1 MLLLGDTMPLRNAVA
16 NLLPESALAAVRT
29 LRWRA
34 AKARSEMLATMPC
47 ELDDRASLRAPAFI
61 VGAGRSGTTAL
72 GKALSMSPALSYYF
86 EPVDRWFAVSPAT
99 DYGGLF
105 DTRRGRCVLQANDVD
120 DALRVRFRRV
130 FRGALSGELQ
140 FVEKTPINALRIE
153 FLEAIDPRAKFIEIR
168 RDGTDVVRSIMQLSR
183 KNDYNLLGR
192 GRANR
197 WWGAEDCKWR
207 AMSSELGEME
217 IEPEYLVPAT
227 EFATRAAIEWI
238 ASVKSV
244 ERAAARL
251 GPRLYRVNH
260 SDLLARPEES
270 VAGIGAFLGIPEG
283 DWILRAGEHLR
294 GAQPRRRLPVVLPGP
309 IARRLN
315 TWNGRL
321 GFAGRAIEGPH
332 LSGFTTE
339 CQTTSDDH
347 A

>member
-1 MLLLGDTMPLRNAVA
+1 MPLRDSFVNM
-16 NLLPESALAAVRT
+16 LPAPALSAART

-34 AKARSEMLATMPC
+34 AKARSEMLASIPS
-47 ELDDRASLRAPAFI
+47 ELDARASLRAPAFI
-61 VGAGRSGTTAL
+61 VGSGRSGTTAL

-105 DTRRGRCVLQANDVD
+105 SARSGHCVLDERVVD
-120 DALRVRFRRV
+120 DALRIRFRRV
-130 FRGALSGELQ
+130 FRGALSGESQL
-140 FVEKTPINALRIE
+140 VEKTPINALRIG

-183 KNDYNLLGR
+183 KHDYNLLGR
-192 GRANR
+192 DRANR
-197 WWGAEDCKWR
+197 WWGPDDCKWR
-207 AMSSELGEME
+207 SLSAELRDFE
-217 IEPEYLVPAT
+217 IEPEYLVPDA

-238 ASVKSV
+238 ASVKAV

-260 SDLLARPEES
+260 SDLLARPEET
-270 VAGIGAFLGIPEG
+270 VAGVAAFLGIPEG
-283 DWILRAGEHLR
+283 DWLLRAGEHLR
-294 GAQPRRRLPVVLPGP
+294 GARRRTRLPVVLPGP
-309 IARRLN
+309 IAQRMN
-315 TWNGRL
+315 KWNERL